1 MMPSYA
7 LHSVLAPTHP
17 LTPSVQ
23 SYPVDRDER
32 GPLTLLS
39 PHSSDLVHDAY
50 RRLTYQ
56 QLHLFCSM
64 RSLSTTGT
72 QVQLACRLAH
82 YDLRL
87 YAKHASVDCHPNGS
101 DTEPADLHFD
111 PSPNVYSCVYQLNA
125 SSLQLVAPSS
135 ADYFCQTQPM
145 RLNSSTQT
153 TSASRTRA
161 SHIPPL
167 PVEIMAEILEQVG
180 DWELAKAV
188 GLPTSIQEPRSWE
201 QASATD
207 RALLT
212 GRLPLLVSCEPT
224 LQPPTPLGAR
234 LIVRF
239 SYINILD
246 YLFHHCRPV
255 FGEIFDCHL
264 IPKTAALHGRVDA
277 LNWWQTMHEKY
288 PEDFPAPDPHAI
300 AEAIDG
306 ASRTGHVES
315 LDWWLES
322 GLPFEYTEAALE
334 QASSKNQLDVLEWWR
349 EQRTRLPLKVGR
361 VMDTASAQGH
371 VPALAWWTHSGLDY
385 TYDRQALYHASCNG
399 HIDVLQWWVNSG
411 LQLFFDQDVL
421 VGATRYDRA
430 EVLHWW
436 DRSGLPVQYRMCDI
450 EEALEDVIGG
460 GGERARKWWKGKGV
474 DFNAD
479 DKEWMK
485 LQNLN

>member
-1 MMPSYA
+1 MPSYA

-82 YDLRL
+82 YDLR
-87 YAKHASVDCHPNGS
+87 
-101 DTEPADLHFD
+101 
-111 PSPNVYSCVYQLNA
+111 
-125 SSLQLVAPSS
+125 
-135 ADYFCQTQPM
+135 FCPILCRLFLSNQPM

-188 GLPTSIQEPRSWE
+188 
-201 QASATD
+201 
-207 RALLT
+207 
-212 GRLPLLVSCEPT
+212 VSCEPT

-264 IPKTAALHGRVDA
+264 IPKTAALHG
-277 LNWWQTMHEKY
+277 
-288 PEDFPAPDPHAI
+288 PPDPHAI

-436 DRSGLPVQYRMCDI
+436 DKSGLPVQYRMCDI

>member
-1 MMPSYA
+1 
-7 LHSVLAPTHP
+7 
-17 LTPSVQ
+17 
-23 SYPVDRDER
+23 
-32 GPLTLLS
+32 
-39 PHSSDLVHDAY
+39 
-50 RRLTYQ
+50 
-56 QLHLFCSM
+56 M
-64 RSLSTTGT
+64 RSLSTAGT

-82 YDLRL
+82 HDLRL
-87 YAKHASVDCHPNGS
+87 YASPRASVDCHPNGN

-111 PSPNVYSCVYQLNA
+111 VSPNVYSCVYQLNA
-125 SSLQLVAPSS
+125 LNLQSATPSS
-135 ADYFCQTQPM
+135 ADSSCQTQPT
-145 RLNSSTQT
+145 RLNSSTTQT
-153 TSASRTRA
+153 TSASRPRA

-188 GLPTSIQEPRSWE
+188 GLPTSLPQPLSWGR
-201 QASATD
+201 ASKTD
-207 RALLT
+207 HALLT
-212 GRLPLLVSCEPT
+212 GCLPLLISYEPT
-224 LQPPTPLGAR
+224 LRPPTPVGAR

-255 FGEIFDCHL
+255 FGKNFGRHL

-277 LNWWQTMHEKY
+277 LNWWQTMHVKY
-288 PEDFPAPDPHAI
+288 PEDFPVPDSHAI
-300 AEAIDG
+300 VEAIDG

-334 QASSKNQLDVLEWWR
+334 HASSKNQLDVLEWWR

-361 VMDTASAQGH
+361 VMDTASAAGH
-371 VPALAWWTHSGLDY
+371 VPALVWWTHSGLDY

-399 HIDVLQWWVNSG
+399 RIDVLQWWVNSG

-421 VGATRYDRA
+421 VGATKYDRA

-436 DRSGLPVQYRMCDI
+436 DKSGLPVQYRMCDI
-450 EEALEDVIGG
+450 EEALEDAIG
-460 GGERARKWWKGKGV
+460 GGERAREWWKGKGV
-474 DFNAD
+474 DFNAN

>member
-87 YAKHASVDCHPNGS
+87 YAKHASVDCHPNGN

-125 SSLQLVAPSS
+125 SSLQIVAPSS

-436 DRSGLPVQYRMCDI
+436 DKSGLPVQYRMCDI